1 MKVYVLSYLCDPT
14 DEMSANYVLMVSK
27 NKKDVQ
33 KAMKQ
38 ELENVVQSLE
48 VTEEEKQNFNVKISE
63 GENDCSLYHYGSYYE
78 WKISEFEI

>member
-14 DEMSANYVLMVSK
+14 DDTSTHDVIMASK

-38 ELENVVQSLE
+38 ELENAVQEHE
-48 VTEEEKQNFNVKISE
+48 VTEEEKQNFNAKIYE

-78 WKISEFEI
+78 WRISEFEI